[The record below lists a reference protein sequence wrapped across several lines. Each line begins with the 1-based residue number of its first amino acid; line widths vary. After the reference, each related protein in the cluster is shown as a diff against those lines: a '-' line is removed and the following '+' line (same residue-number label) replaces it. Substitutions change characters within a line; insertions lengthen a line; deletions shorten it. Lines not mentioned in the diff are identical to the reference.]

1 MELPLNEWDVAL
13 RPGAFTSC
21 KSWHDFVELMDTLA
35 NEYDVQKVLFPK
47 DEASILHKE
56 IHELKPDNVRL
67 KIKCFY
73 DRFVKK
79 HTDSSQ
85 YKEYICRD
93 EKAKDDIALY
103 RKQTNN

>member
-73 DRFVKK
+73 DRFVKNIRIHLNIK
-79 HTDSSQ
+79 NISAGM
-85 YKEYICRD
+85 K
-93 EKAKDDIALY
+93 
-103 RKQTNN
+103 KQKMILLFC